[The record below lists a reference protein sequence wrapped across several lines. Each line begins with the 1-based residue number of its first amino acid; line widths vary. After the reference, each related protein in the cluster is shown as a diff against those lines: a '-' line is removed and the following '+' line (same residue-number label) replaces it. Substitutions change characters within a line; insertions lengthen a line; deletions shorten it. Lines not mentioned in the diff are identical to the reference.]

1 MTGVQTCALPISQK
15 TDAKKGETRTL
26 RLTMLKSAY
35 GQLKMHRDNMR
46 GLGLRRRH
54 HTVERPATPSVLG
67 MVKESSFMLKIEE
80 V

>member
-1 MTGVQTCALPISQK
+1 MT
-15 TDAKKGETRTL
+15 KKSAASGKKL
-26 RLTMLKSAY
+26 KLTMLKSTH

-54 HTVERPATPSVLG
+54 HSIEVAVTPSVLG
-67 MVKESSFMLKIEE
+67 MVTQSGFMLKVEE

>member
-1 MTGVQTCALPISQK
+1 MTKSKPEG
-15 TDAKKGETRTL
+15 KKIRV
-26 RLTMLKSAY
+26 TMLKSTH

-54 HTVERPATPSVLG
+54 HSVELTVTPAVMG
-67 MVKESSFMLKIEE
+67 MVRESGWMLKVEE

>member
-1 MTGVQTCALPISQK
+1 MKK
-15 TDAKKGETRTL
+15 TEGKKIRV
-26 RLTMLKSAY
+26 TMLKSTH

-54 HTVERPATPSVLG
+54 HSIEVAATPAVLG
-67 MVKESSFMLKIEE
+67 MVRESGFMLKVEE

>member
-1 MTGVQTCALPISQK
+1 MT
-15 TDAKKGETRTL
+15 KKSAASGKKL
-26 RLTMLKSAY
+26 KLTMLKSTH

-54 HTVERPATPSVLG
+54 HSIEVTATPSVLG
-67 MVKESSFMLKIEE
+67 MVKQSGFMLKVEE

>member
-1 MTGVQTCALPISQK
+1 MAMTKK
-15 TDAKKGETRTL
+15 TETAKKL
-26 RLTMLKSAY
+26 RLTMLKSSH

-54 HTVERPATPSVLG
+54 HTVERLITPGVLG
-67 MVKESSFMLKIEE
+67 MVKESGFMLKVEE

>member
-1 MTGVQTCALPISQK
+1 M
-15 TDAKKGETRTL
+15 KKIRV
-26 RLTMLKSAY
+26 TMLKSLH

-54 HTVERPATPSVLG
+54 HSVELAVTPAVLG
-67 MVKESSFMLKIEE
+67 MVRESGFMLKVEE